1 MWVVAVWSGNMV
13 MVDCHSLVCGWPL
26 LKVATIWTMMM
37 WIVRVV
43 RVMRVV
49 WVMRMVI
56 VWWRR

>member
-1 MWVVAVWSGNMV
+1 

-49 WVMRMVI
+49 GVMRMVGVMRVRI
-56 VWWRR
+56 VAVAASRQAR